1 MSEQAKI
8 TTLTDHEGNPIAPRT
23 AANAVSYGDQ
33 TVGGALDTL
42 REETEKAGEH
52 ANNTD
57 VHITAEER
65 IELHGKADGNHTH
78 TAVQVGAL
86 PIAGGTLTGN
96 VEIRTA
102 ALPQF
107 KLTDTGNGSRSIIV
121 AGTHNIQLQQFNST
135 ESSADYRRLILFDSA
150 GASNTERML
159 TLNDTVSGTNTSYIV
174 YGEHNITVST
184 AAPASALANGAM
196 HMVY

>member
-107 KLTDTGNGSRSIIV
+107 KLT
-121 AGTHNIQLQQFNST
+121 